1 MFESAACYECILRSF
16 KPHMHE
22 GQSCGSTAL
31 NNPGF
36 PLHPF
41 ATPFFFSLGVRRP
54 GALVTLADDR
64 RGL

>member
-1 MFESAACYECILRSF
+1 
-16 KPHMHE
+16 MHE